1 MAYTSAQLFEKI
13 KQIVAKEIGV
23 DESEI
28 TPKANFVDDLGADSL
43 DVVEL
48 VIALKKARHRD
59 QRRRC
64 REDAHRRRCP
74 EVSGETAEGMSKTEE
89 LVAKYENL
97 LSVVAFVGES

>member
-1 MAYTSAQLFEKI
+1 MAYTSAQLSEKI

-48 VIALKKARHRD
+48 VIAFEESFDIEISEDDAEKMHTVEDVQKYLEKRLK
-59 QRRRC
+59 
-64 REDAHRRRCP
+64 
-74 EVSGETAEGMSKTEE
+74 V
-89 LVAKYENL
+89 
-97 LSVVAFVGES
+97 